1 MKKTE
6 SAIVDFYQSQELD
19 DDKLSLLLK
28 ESRRVRGQSWRR
40 KVFPLSAAASLLTL
54 LIIGSM
60 YFSGAANDAS
70 INVVLQEASVNH
82 KNKLQLDFKSQEL
95 PDLAKVMNK
104 LDFPLLLP
112 ESVRQQF
119 QLLGGRYCT
128 LNGNL
133 AAHIRFNAADDDGE
147 VSLFMTQNRKELLAL
162 ANQSEDIDGVNISTW
177 VADGMF
183 YVLAAN

>member
-1 MKKTE
+1 MSKTE
-6 SAIVDFYQSQELD
+6 SAIVDFYQSRELD
-19 DDKLSLLLK
+19 EGKLARLLK
-28 ESRRVRGQSWRR
+28 ESRVVRR
-40 KVFPLSAAASLLTL
+40 KRWNQKILSLSAVASLLSL
-54 LIIGSM
+54 LVIGGL
-60 YFSGAANDAS
+60 YFSSGKNEDPIS
-70 INVVLQEASVNH
+70 VVLQEASVNH

-95 PDLAKVMNK
+95 PTLAKVMDK

-119 QLLGGRYCT
+119 KLLGGRYCT

-133 AAHIRFNAADDDGE
+133 AAHIRFNAADDNSE
-147 VSLFMTQNRKELLAL
+147 VSLFMTQSRKELLAL
-162 ANQSEDIDGVNISTW
+162 ANQSEDIDGVNVSTW